1 MKEMIRVSF
10 LKRLFF
16 VVLLLV
22 LLFLFNSCDTNSNK
36 GNNGQVSPIE
46 YKTIVIYF
54 LDGDIDT
61 INCVKWYHSDDGS
74 VRAWNINNG
83 IVAKCCYVK
92 YVKEIK

>member
-1 MKEMIRVSF
+1 MNRISLF
-10 LKRLFF
+10 KRLFF

-22 LLFLFNSCDTNSNK
+22 LLFLLNSCNTNSNIE
-36 GNNGQVSPIE
+36 NNGQVSPTE

-54 LDGDIDT
+54 LDGDTDT

-74 VRAWNINNG
+74 AKAWNINNEV
-83 IVAKCCYVK
+83 VAKCCYVK